1 MAKRP
6 LTFAEFQALNARR
19 SAFHFTSSANWGP
32 NDWACALAGEVGELC
47 NVLKKVRRGDST
59 YRLLPREAHWTDV
72 DMHHARN
79 TRAIVLK
86 ELADVITYADALI
99 THLGADTETVLL
111 EKFDEVSKRVGFVR
125 EEIG

>member
-1 MAKRP
+1 
-6 LTFAEFQALNARR
+6 
-19 SAFHFTSSANWGP
+19 
-32 NDWACALAGEVGELC
+32 
-47 NVLKKVRRGDST
+47 
-59 YRLLPREAHWTDV
+59 
-72 DMHHARN
+72 MHHARN